1 VVSETAIVAEVPEA
15 EPVLRLTSRG
25 GAAEGAAGMPVH
37 VTLLYP
43 FAESA
48 RLDAR
53 RLREVENVV
62 GAFPAFEVEFAETA
76 WFETRDRAVLWL
88 KPRPPEPF
96 VAITEALVRA
106 FPEHPPY
113 AGAFDSIVP
122 HLTVAAATSRA
133 ELRQIERA
141 VLEHLPLV
149 ARIPAAQLYEHRP
162 EGWRLRAAFPLH
174 DPTRSELLA

>member
-1 VVSETAIVAEVPEA
+1 MSETAIVAEVPEA

-25 GAAEGAAGMPVH
+25 GAADGAAGMPAH

-43 FAESA
+43 FTESG

-53 RLREVENVV
+53 RIREAGDAV
-62 GAFPAFEVEFAETA
+62 GAFPAFEVEFGGTA

-88 KPRPPEPF
+88 EPRTPEPF
-96 VAITEALVRA
+96 VAITEALVRE

-122 HLTVAAATSRA
+122 HLTVATATSRA

-141 VLEHLPLV
+141 VLERLPLV
-149 ARIPAAQLYEHRP
+149 ARIKAGQLYEHRP
-162 EGWRLRAAFPLH
+162 EGWRLRAVFPLH
-174 DPTRSELLA
+174 DPTGQG